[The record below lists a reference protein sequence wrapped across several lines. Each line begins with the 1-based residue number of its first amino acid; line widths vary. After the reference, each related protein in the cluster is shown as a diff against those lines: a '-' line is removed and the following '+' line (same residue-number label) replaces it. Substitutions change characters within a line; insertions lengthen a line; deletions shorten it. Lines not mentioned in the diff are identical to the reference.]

1 MAKLRMP
8 KNKRKLAVILL
19 SILLIGIVGYVI
31 FGRSEPAKA
40 PSIENHQPVSQTEEP
55 KPEAEPTPAPAFN
68 KNLHS
73 LDDPASLWVV
83 VNKKRPLP
91 SSYAPGVT
99 SVGGGSLRPEAA
111 QAIRQLIDGAAT
123 SSVRL
128 KVISG
133 YRSFGTQQSVYQS
146 YVRNDGQARAD
157 TYSARPGYSEHQTG
171 LAADL
176 GGGGCDLEICFA
188 NTPGGRW
195 LTQHAHEYGFIIRYL
210 QGKTSVTGYQYE
222 PWHLRYVGKELAT
235 EIKKSG
241 LTMEEFFGLPAAPG
255 Y

>member
-1 MAKLRMP
+1 MAQ
-8 KNKRKLAVILL
+8 NKRKLAIIILVV
-19 SILLIGIVGYVI
+19 LLGLGSVWYVF
-31 FGRSEPAKA
+31 FGKNESAEAPAT
-40 PSIENHQPVSQTEEP
+40 ENHQTSSQSAEAEEP
-55 KPEAEPTPAPAFN
+55 PAPPAFN
-68 KNLHS
+68 KNLYS

-91 SSYAPGVT
+91 SSYAPSVT
-99 SVGGGSLRPEAA
+99 SVGGSNLRPEAA
-111 QAIRQLIDGAAT
+111 QAVRQLIDGAAK
-123 SSVRL
+123 SGVRL

-146 YVRNDGQARAD
+146 YVRRDGQAKAD

-176 GGGGCDLEICFA
+176 GGGGCDLEICFG

-195 LTQHAHEYGFIIRYL
+195 LAEHAHEYGFIIRYL
-210 QGKTSVTGYQYE
+210 EGKTPITGYQYE
-222 PWHLRYVGKELAT
+222 PWHIRYVGKELAGELKNT
-235 EIKKSG
+235 G
-241 LTMEEFFGLPAAPG
+241 QTMEEFFGLPAAPG